1 MLAGRVRFA
10 AGLLWPCRGPPPPV
24 AFCATVVPIM
34 SSTQTLIQVIK
45 AELKSQGLSY
55 ADMARELGLS
65 ESSVKRM
72 LAPGGEMPLSR
83 VDEICR
89 VLKTDFAELT
99 RALAERQSLRMELT
113 LAQEKAVVAD
123 PKLLLMAICCLS
135 QWTWEQILASYRL
148 SEAEAT
154 RYLVELDRLGIIE
167 LKPLNRYKLR
177 VAKTFR
183 WRPHGPVMQFF
194 REEVMGE
201 YFSGGFD
208 GETELLMLVHGEL
221 GHGMARELV
230 ERLQRVAQEFARQ
243 HLLDQKLP
251 EAQKRPYTLLMGM
264 RSWVFEAFKHLQRSQ
279 PGGFVSRS

>member
-1 MLAGRVRFA
+1 
-10 AGLLWPCRGPPPPV
+10 
-24 AFCATVVPIM
+24 M
-34 SSTQTLIQVIK
+34 SSTQTLVAAIK
-45 AELKSQGLSY
+45 AELKQRGLSY
-55 ADMARELGLS
+55 AEVARELKLS

-89 VLKTDFAELT
+89 VLKTDFAELS
-99 RALAERQSLRMELT
+99 RRLAEHRPLRMQLSLE
-113 LAQEKAVVAD
+113 QERAVVAD
-123 PKLLLMAICCLS
+123 AKLLLMAICCLS
-135 QWTWEQILASYRL
+135 QWTYEQVLASYRV
-148 SEAEAT
+148 SAAEAT

-183 WRPHGPVMQFF
+183 WRPNGPVMHFL
-194 REEVMGE
+194 RERVMNE
-201 YFSGGFD
+201 YFAGGFD

-251 EAQKRPYTLLMGM
+251 DAEKRQYTLLMGM
-264 RSWVFEAFKHLQRSQ
+264 RGWLFERFQHLQRR
-279 PGGFVSRS
+279 PGVRA